1 MAALLIAG
9 WEVYH
14 GRMDIGGFVAVQAYI
29 TSMFAPLNWLGM
41 VYQGTSFMLPH
52 PPVIMCS

>member
-29 TSMFAPLNWLGM
+29 TSMFAPLNWLGLVYHGVGGMM
-41 VYQGTSFMLPH
+41 VGGRDG
-52 PPVIMCS
+52 

>member
-52 PPVIMCS
+52 PVIMSF